1 MLDSEGFRVSNTQ
14 DVALARQPSRHSWSC
29 IVFATR
35 KLATLAI
42 DAVLRAA
49 PSLGFLTAAPFMG
62 YGGDTS
68 AASMDVK
75 V

>member
-1 MLDSEGFRVSNTQ
+1 M
-14 DVALARQPSRHSWSC
+14 
-29 IVFATR
+29 
-35 KLATLAI
+35 

-75 V
+75 VRNHLTPTKTSELVTSACCAQLRAV